1 MVLQFTW
8 HNGAAALNEPMNVPL
23 YIIAVVAAT
32 LGLIVVAVVLLQVY
46 IVVLKAIPD

>member
-32 LGLIVVAVVLLQVY
+32 LGIYCGTSGVVAD
-46 IVVLKAIPD
+46 IVVLKAISD